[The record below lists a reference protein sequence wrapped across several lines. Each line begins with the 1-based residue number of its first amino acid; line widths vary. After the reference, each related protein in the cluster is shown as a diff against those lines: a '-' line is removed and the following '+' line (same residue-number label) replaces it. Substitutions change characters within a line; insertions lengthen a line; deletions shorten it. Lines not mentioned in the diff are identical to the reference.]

1 MQRHSHMT
9 KTIALFLIILC
20 IQTSM
25 LSSSLSSSIPNQPL
39 TEYEQAS
46 NTLDDDTLF
55 DAKMAL
61 AMRIAGFPA
70 LSACIIKDDQITWS
84 KGYGYYDISEKKP
97 ATIDTIYV
105 LASVTKTIVGT
116 AIMQLYDQG
125 FFDLDDDINMYLPFN
140 VRNPH
145 FPDDPITIRMLL
157 SHTSSLNTNN
167 QMEYYWFNFSSD
179 PPFDFFPEPFLQ
191 EFLLPDGR
199 YYEDSIWST
208 RYRPG
213 EFAMYANVGFD
224 LLSYLVEILANES
237 FLTYCEDHF
246 FFPLEMYNTSF
257 NLSTLTIDQVAIPY
271 QRFAGRYY
279 QINEMEFLFG
289 EYTPP
294 EQYWRMRF
302 YPAGGL
308 YSTVSDLARFL
319 IMHMNKGVYNGVRIL
334 EEETVILMHTMQEGN
349 SIGYGLGW
357 MHLGLTPGLQVSGHG
372 GDIHGVDTWMLY
384 EPTENIGVIYLANG
398 NPGYTLLPL
407 RGLIPFRWILSALF
421 TKQGEYDRSIQPG
434 VSLPNHTYSIR
445 EQCMIP
451 FNIL

>member
-1 MQRHSHMT
+1 MRRHSHIT

-25 LSSSLSSSIPNQPL
+25 LTSSLSLSVPIRPS

-46 NTLDDDTLF
+46 NTLDDDTLL

-61 AMRIAGFPA
+61 AMKIAGFPA

-84 KGYGYYDISEKKP
+84 KGYGYYDIQGKKS
-97 ATIDTIYV
+97 ASIDTIYV

-125 FFDLDDDINMYLPFN
+125 FFDLDDDINMYLPFD

-145 FPDDPITIRMLL
+145 FPDAPITIRMLL

-179 PPFDFFPEPFLQ
+179 PPFDFFPEPFLR

-199 YYEDSIWST
+199 YYENSIWST

-213 EFAMYANVGFD
+213 EYAMYANIGFD

-237 FLTYCEDHF
+237 FLTYCEDHI
-246 FFPLEMYNTSF
+246 FFPLKMYNTSF
-257 NLSTLTIDQVAIPY
+257 NLSTLDIEQVAIPY
-271 QRFAGRYY
+271 QRFAMRYY
-279 QINEMEFLFG
+279 KINEMDFLFG

-294 EQYWRMRF
+294 DQYWRMRF

-308 YSTVSDLARFL
+308 YSTISDLSKFL
-319 IMHMNKGVYNGVRIL
+319 IMHMNGGVYDGVRIL
-334 EEETVILMHTMQEGN
+334 EEETVMLMHTMQEGN
-349 SIGYGLGW
+349 NIGYGLAW
-357 MHLGLTPGLQVSGHG
+357 MHIGLSPGLQVSGHG

-384 EPTENIGVIYLANG
+384 EPTDNIGVIYLANG
-398 NPGYTLLPL
+398 NPGYSLLPL
-407 RGLIPFRWILSALF
+407 RGVLPFRWILNMLF
-421 TKQGEYDRSIQPG
+421 TKQAESFRDIQPDL
-434 VSLPNHTYSIR
+434 SFTDHSYLLR
-445 EQCMIP
+445 EECMIP
-451 FNIL
+451 VDLL